1 MDGCVGWIEL
11 EEKVSTKTRLNSLP
25 SRGVQ
30 NIGGFE
36 IDDLLNQYM
45 KEIGRTPLLS
55 AEEEVEL
62 AKAMVAGRRARAKLV
77 KPQSSSGERT
87 RLQETIRKGEEA
99 RDRLIKANSRL
110 VISIAKRYR
119 NHGVSFSDLIQ
130 EGNIGLM
137 RAVDKFDYKRGF
149 KFSTYATWWIRQSIT
164 RAIADQGRMIRLP
177 VHASDKVN
185 RIAEI
190 SRQIEQDTGRKA
202 TSAELA
208 DKMGT
213 TVSKVENLIE
223 RSRQPL
229 SLEKPLSGETESTL
243 SDLIPDEEALSPSEA
258 VNQRLLSEEVANAI
272 SSLTP
277 REAEVLSL
285 RFGLHD
291 GQGHTLDE
299 IGEKLGFTRERIRQL
314 EMQALRKLRGLNKV
328 EHLHAY
334 LEN

>member
-1 MDGCVGWIEL
+1 M
-11 EEKVSTKTRLNSLP
+11 KSL
-25 SRGVQ
+25 SFRESH
-30 NIGGFE
+30 NLGGFE

-45 KEIGRTPLLS
+45 KEIGRTPLLN
-55 AEEEVEL
+55 AEEEVEV
-62 AKAMVAGRRARAKLV
+62 AKAMAAGRRARARLV
-77 KPQSSSGERT
+77 KPQSSSRERKQ
-87 RLQETIRKGEEA
+87 LQATIRKGEEA

-110 VISIAKRYR
+110 VISIAKKYR

-185 RIAEI
+185 RLAQI
-190 SRQIEQDTGRKA
+190 SRKLEQEMGRKA
-202 TSAELA
+202 TAAELA
-208 DKMGT
+208 QELGT
-213 TVSKVENLIE
+213 SVTKVENLLQ

-229 SLEKPLSGETESTL
+229 SLEKQLSGETETTL
-243 SDLIPDEEALSPSEA
+243 GDLIPDDAALSPSET
-258 VNQRLLSEEVANAI
+258 VSRRLLSEDVTSAMSA
-272 SSLTP
+272 LTP
-277 REAEVLSL
+277 REVEVLSL

-314 EMQALRKLRGLNKV
+314 EVQALRKLRDSNTTQQ
-328 EHLHAY
+328 LHAY

>member
-1 MDGCVGWIEL
+1 MSKKSEM
-11 EEKVSTKTRLNSLP
+11 KTLGFRESHNL
-25 SRGVQ
+25 
-30 NIGGFE
+30 GGFE

-45 KEIGRTPLLS
+45 KEIGRTPLLK

-62 AKAMVAGRRARAKLV
+62 AKAMVAGRRARARLV
-77 KPQSSSGERT
+77 KPQSSSRERKQ
-87 RLQETIRKGEEA
+87 LQATIREGEEA

-110 VISIAKRYR
+110 VISIAKKYR

-185 RIAEI
+185 RLAQVA
-190 SRQIEQDTGRKA
+190 RKLEQETGRNPTA
-202 TSAELA
+202 AELA
-208 DKMGT
+208 QELGT
-213 TVSKVENLIE
+213 SETKVENLLQ

-229 SLEKPLSGETESTL
+229 SLEKQLSGETETTL
-243 SDLIPDEEALSPSEA
+243 GDLIPDDTALSPSEA
-258 VNQRLLSEEVANAI
+258 VSRRLLTEEVASAM
-272 SSLTP
+272 SALTP
-277 REAEVLSL
+277 REVEVLSL
-285 RFGLHD
+285 RFGLKD

-299 IGEKLGFTRERIRQL
+299 IGEELGFTRERIRQL
-314 EMQALRKLRGLNKV
+314 EMQALRKLRDSNATQ
-328 EHLHAY
+328 HLHAY

>member
-1 MDGCVGWIEL
+1 MSKKSEM
-11 EEKVSTKTRLNSLP
+11 KSLGFWD
-25 SRGVQ
+25 RRDL
-30 NIGGFE
+30 GGFE

-45 KEIGRTPLLS
+45 KQVGRTALLK

-62 AKAMVAGRRARAKLV
+62 AKAMAAGWRAQARLV
-77 KPQSSSGERT
+77 KPQSSTRERK
-87 RLQETIRKGEEA
+87 RLQAIIRQGQAA
-99 RDRLIKANSRL
+99 RERLIKANSRL

-185 RIAEI
+185 RLAEI
-190 SRQIEQDTGRKA
+190 ARKLEQETGRTA
-202 TSAELA
+202 TAAELA
-208 DKMGT
+208 QEFGT
-213 TVSKVENLIE
+213 SVAKVETLTE

-229 SLEKPLSGETESTL
+229 SLEKRLGEDTESTL
-243 SDLIPDEEALSPSEA
+243 GDLIPDDTTLSPSETVA
-258 VNQRLLSEEVANAI
+258 RRLLSEEVARALSAL
-272 SSLTP
+272 SS
-277 REAEVLSL
+277 REVEVLSL
-285 RFGLHD
+285 RFGLAD

-299 IGEKLGFTRERIRQL
+299 IGERLGFTRERIRQL
-314 EMQALRKLRGLNKV
+314 EMQALRKLRDTNTT